1 MHPHVVTVYDAGE
14 EGTRPFL
21 VMELVRG
28 PNLARVVKARG
39 PLSGAESVTIA
50 AQMLDA
56 LAAAHDLGWLH
67 RDVKPSNVLFVDATT
82 IKLTDF
88 GLAKSM
94 HDVAG
99 GITRPGQ
106 VLGTPMY
113 LAPEQSRG
121 RRTTPSSDLYSVGI
135 VLFQM
140 LTGGV
145 PYSGKNLVDIAIAH
159 QEAPVPPVLRDD
171 IPDALAVAVARAM
184 AKDPLDRFPSAR
196 AMQAALLASVA
207 TPSSRPGRSRL
218 GIRCLPRIRARASW
232 PQSVRGPPGGEHM
245 GRNRWIV
252 VVVCLAVVAAA
263 CGRSDDSGKGSGSDS
278 TTSTTAARA
287 RRPVTSAP

>member
-1 MHPHVVTVYDAGE
+1 MPTVLGSRYELRAMLGTGSMARVVEAYDSMLGREVAIKFLRSDAADAEGRARFVREAHAAASFVHPHVVTVYDAGE

-28 PNLARVVKARG
+28 PNLAEVMRARG
-39 PLSGAESVTIA
+39 PLSAAESVAIA

-145 PYSGKNLVDIAIAH
+145 PYSGRNLVEVAVAH

-171 IPDALAVAVARAM
+171 VPDALAVAVARAM
-184 AKDPLDRFPSAR
+184 AKDPLDRYPSAR

-207 TPSSRPGRSRL
+207 TPQFASR
-218 GIRCLPRIRARASW
+218 
-232 PQSVRGPPGGEHM
+232 
-245 GRNRWIV
+245 
-252 VVVCLAVVAAA
+252 
-263 CGRSDDSGKGSGSDS
+263 
-278 TTSTTAARA
+278 
-287 RRPVTSAP
+287 

>member
-1 MHPHVVTVYDAGE
+1 MPTVLGSRYELRAMLGTGSMARVVEAYDTVLGREVAIKFLRSDAADAEGRARFVREAHAAASFVHPHVVTMYDAGE
-14 EGTRPFL
+14 EGSRPFL

-28 PNLARVVKARG
+28 PNLAEVMRARG
-39 PLSGAESVTIA
+39 PLSPGESVAIA

-94 HDVAG
+94 HDVSGA
-99 GITRPGQ
+99 ITRPGQ

-121 RRTTPSSDLYSVGI
+121 RRTTPSSDLYSLGI

-140 LTGGV
+140 LTGGL
-145 PYSGKNLVDIAIAH
+145 PYSATNLVELAIAH
-159 QEAPVPPVLRDD
+159 QEAPIPPVLRDD
-171 IPDALAVAVARAM
+171 VPDALAVAVARSM

-196 AMQAALLASVA
+196 AMQAALLGAVA
-207 TPSSRPGRSRL
+207 TP
-218 GIRCLPRIRARASW
+218 
-232 PQSVRGPPGGEHM
+232 QF
-245 GRNRWIV
+245 
-252 VVVCLAVVAAA
+252 AAQ
-263 CGRSDDSGKGSGSDS
+263 
-278 TTSTTAARA
+278 
-287 RRPVTSAP
+287 